1 MSEQEEI
8 IQELFVQTAHG
19 AEHADGRLVLRNV
32 APATLFFSDRPQRIV
47 GHLSTEEFV
56 ETWGEGEDS
65 FAEVPPNA
73 VLSFVAKGETEPWN
87 TVIEISDPQIAGS
100 DLSYAAKVLE
110 ARSPPLLQDAHA
122 VHRSNRTPPSL
133 AGFPG
138 RHEPPGPPTGPPP
151 PLVNWD
157 HWRAPH

>member
-1 MSEQEEI
+1 VSEQEEI

-32 APATLFFSDRPQRIV
+32 APSTLFFSDRPQRIV

-65 FAEVPPNA
+65 FAEDPPNA
-73 VLSFVAKGETEPWN
+73 VLSFLAKGETEPWN
-87 TVIEISDPQIAGS
+87 TVIEISDPLIAGS

-110 ARSPPLLQDAHA
+110 GSLPTAAAGCTLFIDPIGRPLSP
-122 VHRSNRTPPSL
+122 VSL
-133 AGFPG
+133 AGMN
-138 RHEPPGPPTGPPP
+138 RR
-151 PLVNWD
+151 D
-157 HWRAPH
+157 RRRDRRRR

>member
-65 FAEVPPNA
+65 FAEDPPNA

-87 TVIEISDPQIAGS
+87 TVIEISDPLIAGS

-110 ARSPPLLQDAHA
+110 GSLPTAAAGCTLFIDPIGRPLSP
-122 VHRSNRTPPSL
+122 VSL
-133 AGFPG
+133 AGMN
-138 RHEPPGPPTGPPP
+138 RR
-151 PLVNWD
+151 D
-157 HWRAPH
+157 RRRDRRRR

>member
-32 APATLFFSDRPQRIV
+32 APSTLFFSDRPQRIV

-65 FAEVPPNA
+65 FAEDPPNA
-73 VLSFVAKGETEPWN
+73 VLSFLAKGETEPWN
-87 TVIEISDPQIAGS
+87 TVIEISDPLIAGS

-110 ARSPPLLQDAHA
+110 GSLPTAAAGCTLFIDPIGRPLSP
-122 VHRSNRTPPSL
+122 VSL
-133 AGFPG
+133 AGMN
-138 RHEPPGPPTGPPP
+138 RR
-151 PLVNWD
+151 D
-157 HWRAPH
+157 RRRDRRRR

>member
-56 ETWGEGEDS
+56 ETWGDGEDS

-87 TVIEISDPQIAGS
+87 TVIEISDPKIAGS

-110 ARSPPLLQDAHA
+110 GSLPTAAAGCTLFIDPIGRPLSPVSQAGMNRRGRRRAR
-122 VHRSNRTPPSL
+122 RRY
-133 AGFPG
+133 
-138 RHEPPGPPTGPPP
+138 
-151 PLVNWD
+151 
-157 HWRAPH
+157 

>member
-32 APATLFFSDRPQRIV
+32 APSTLFFSDRPQRIV

-56 ETWGEGEDS
+56 ESWGEGEDS
-65 FAEVPPNA
+65 FAADPPNA
-73 VLSFVAKGETEPWN
+73 VLSFLAKGETEPWN
-87 TVIEISDPQIAGS
+87 TVIEISDPLIAGS

-110 ARSPPLLQDAHA
+110 GSLPTAAAGCTLFIDPIGRPLSP
-122 VHRSNRTPPSL
+122 VSL
-133 AGFPG
+133 AGMN
-138 RHEPPGPPTGPPP
+138 RR
-151 PLVNWD
+151 D
-157 HWRAPH
+157 RRRDRRRR

>member
-65 FAEVPPNA
+65 FAEDPPNA

-87 TVIEISDPQIAGS
+87 TVIEISDPLIAGS
-100 DLSYAAKVLE
+100 DLSYAAKILE
-110 ARSPPLLQDAHA
+110 GSLPTAAAGCTLFIDPIGRPLSP
-122 VHRSNRTPPSL
+122 VSL
-133 AGFPG
+133 AGMN
-138 RHEPPGPPTGPPP
+138 RR
-151 PLVNWD
+151 D
-157 HWRAPH
+157 RRRDRRRR

>member
-56 ETWGEGEDS
+56 ETWGDGEDS

-73 VLSFVAKGETEPWN
+73 VLSFLAKGETEPWN
-87 TVIEISDPQIAGS
+87 TVIEISDPKIAGS

-110 ARSPPLLQDAHA
+110 
-122 VHRSNRTPPSL
+122 
-133 AGFPG
+133 
-138 RHEPPGPPTGPPP
+138 
-151 PLVNWD
+151 
-157 HWRAPH
+157 